1 MLRVALA
8 GQGEALSGPGFAVA
22 CVHRRSSIDSESQL
36 MVLLS
41 RLEEGLLVLYRHF
54 LVEPLQLQGQLVIAL
69 GLDL

>member
-1 MLRVALA
+1 
-8 GQGEALSGPGFAVA
+8 
-22 CVHRRSSIDSESQL
+22 